1 MSLAISI
8 EPKKVMKIIVVTA
21 VRSVPDFLTMLL
33 AMIVKNLMFFNAQ
46 TTAKVQKRQ
55 VSVLKSK

>member
-1 MSLAISI
+1 
-8 EPKKVMKIIVVTA
+8 MKIIVVTA